1 MKSFIIFEKTII
13 MKKGLKKY
21 VLKYTLEFVVIVLGI
36 SISFWINEWNS
47 LRNIKKLE
55 RAYLININ
63 TEFKENKIQFVKR
76 IRFMN
81 NTYNVGKSFIKQFP
95 ITEQNSDSIF
105 EGIFGK
111 PPYLSLLVSFDP
123 SSSSIKS
130 LISSPSFSKISNIKL
145 KKHITEWS
153 DLVLD
158 YKEEEEASTQ
168 VSREII
174 QFHKNTKS
182 MNYKF
187 EGRLTK
193 GDKIKLE
200 KLIYWK
206 TKKLSVI
213 VDSTSIPMKLE
224 SSEVMES
231 INAIISLTEPYLL
244 LEN

>member
-1 MKSFIIFEKTII
+1 MN
-13 MKKGLKKY
+13 KKVKKY
-21 VLKYTLEFVVIVLGI
+21 IFKYTLEFFVIVLGI

-95 ITEQNSDSIF
+95 ITDQNSDSIF

-123 SSSSIKS
+123 SSSSIES
-130 LISSPSFSKISNIKL
+130 LISSPSFSKISNLKL

-193 GDKIKLE
+193 DDKIKLE

-213 VDSTSIPMKLE
+213 VDSTSTPMKLE

>member
-1 MKSFIIFEKTII
+1 MN
-13 MKKGLKKY
+13 KKVKKY
-21 VLKYTLEFVVIVLGI
+21 IFKYTLEFFVIVLGI

-81 NTYNVGKSFIKQFP
+81 KTYNVGKSFVKQFP

-130 LISSPSFSKISNIKL
+130 LISSPSFSKISNLKL

-153 DLVLD
+153 DLILD

-168 VSREII
+168 VSKEII

-182 MNYKF
+182 INYRF
-187 EGRLTK
+187 EGRLSK
-193 GDKIKLE
+193 DDKIKLE

-206 TKKLSVI
+206 VKKLSVI

-224 SSEVMES
+224 SSVVMES

-244 LEN
+244 LKD